1 MKKVLL
7 SFAAAVL
14 AVGLTAVSASAAEA
28 QVPDEEMQA
37 VTHEASQVFVQND
50 FTGLTGSDL
59 DMAMAQALRE
69 AGWDVVV
76 ESPQTALAALDG
88 VDQSVFDLAYSDLE
102 SASPEQK
109 AAIRAAREKIIYSSS
124 WSADDSS
131 TGFLVKAATKEIV
144 ISPRFQDLFPG
155 WEVPGTYSASAPAEP
170 EVEKAAS
177 QVLDGLNAA
186 RATQVVLFNN
196 SVPLRKPSS
205 TSITPAFY
213 NAPTV
218 PGANIFTSY
227 ANLLVTSANYN
238 LGYTSPDG
246 ASIKYWGGIGVNE
259 GCVIANITP
268 AISHVGVRVSTNS
281 QPGSAWMV
289 VKRETV

>member
-186 RATQVVLFNN
+186 RA
-196 SVPLRKPSS
+196 
-205 TSITPAFY
+205 
-213 NAPTV
+213 
-218 PGANIFTSY
+218 
-227 ANLLVTSANYN
+227 NL
-238 LGYTSPDG
+238 
-246 ASIKYWGGIGVNE
+246 
-259 GCVIANITP
+259 
-268 AISHVGVRVSTNS
+268 
-281 QPGSAWMV
+281 
-289 VKRETV
+289 

>member
-1 MKKVLL
+1 MIEVYYHEKMLL

-88 VDQSVFDLAYSDLE
+88 VDQSVYDLAYSDLE

-131 TGFLVKAATKEIV
+131 FGFLVKAATKEIV

-186 RATQVVLFNN
+186 RA
-196 SVPLRKPSS
+196 
-205 TSITPAFY
+205 
-213 NAPTV
+213 
-218 PGANIFTSY
+218 
-227 ANLLVTSANYN
+227 NL
-238 LGYTSPDG
+238 
-246 ASIKYWGGIGVNE
+246 
-259 GCVIANITP
+259 
-268 AISHVGVRVSTNS
+268 
-281 QPGSAWMV
+281 
-289 VKRETV
+289 